1 MAQIELLIEV
11 SINSPAKGAKRMKV
25 KKIRLALL
33 FFVFA
38 LILVTGCNKE
48 EEKEEPYSTVSNM
61 IAERN
66 KARFSRAAQDS
77 SSKRAVGN
85 EPVLSDEIPPAAQS
99 ERAKLPGITI
109 EENIKIVSERSG
121 KTIGT
126 GIAYLDKSGKII
138 TIRVKNSR

>member
-11 SINSPAKGAKRMKV
+11 SINSPARGAKRMKV

-48 EEKEEPYSTVSNM
+48 EEKDDPYSTVSNM

-66 KARFSRAAQDS
+66 KARFSRVAQDS